1 MACCAICYEVRYILC
16 ETVNPDPCG
25 LKANPLLCGPVL
37 IATGPHDAA
46 MAKHTYMD
54 GKLKHHKSAKTHPTH
69 SAYFLLT
76 VNKLLDKW
84 GNLV

>member
-1 MACCAICYEVRYILC
+1 MG
-16 ETVNPDPCG
+16 T
-25 LKANPLLCGPVL
+25 
-37 IATGPHDAA
+37 HDAA

-54 GKLKHHKSAKTHPTH
+54 RKLKHHKSAKTHPTH